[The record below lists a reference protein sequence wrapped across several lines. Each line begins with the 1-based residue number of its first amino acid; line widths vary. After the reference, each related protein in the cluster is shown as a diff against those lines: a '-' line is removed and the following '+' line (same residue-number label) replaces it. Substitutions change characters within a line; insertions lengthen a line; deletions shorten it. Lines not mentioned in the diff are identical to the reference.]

1 MPDSRPGSAGATV
14 DPPSSNALDRTTCSQ
29 PVNLPNSLR
38 SFHIACRLSGKYK
51 KPASVEDTP
60 DDGTAAAPLAR
71 EEIHITE
78 LSHHILLEAIH
89 VPKRSKRNQNTEAF
103 DHKIAEELLRL
114 ERCLG
119 ILRTRQAILDCIE
132 SPSFPFTLNNSTE
145 AESSSDS
152 WVYNEDAADV
162 EPGTQCPTHVDEV
175 VVHKWVMKNVEQ
187 MARPITD
194 LVAMMVLIVPESGAE
209 LTVARL
215 REQLKDTSAPF
226 VHLRALHDAYR
237 VSLYPARKER
247 TESPGS
253 SAAGTES
260 STRPDP
266 TDINALNQEVAS
278 LQAALREANK
288 AKQDAETLVKQANKS
303 AAAAEARAAAAAAA
317 LKKHQTDAKQAFQD
331 AFAMLQAKL
340 AP

>member
-1 MPDSRPGSAGATV
+1 M
-14 DPPSSNALDRTTCSQ
+14 
-29 PVNLPNSLR
+29 VN
-38 SFHIACRLSGKYK
+38 
-51 KPASVEDTP
+51 
-60 DDGTAAAPLAR
+60 
-71 EEIHITE
+71 
-78 LSHHILLEAIH
+78 
-89 VPKRSKRNQNTEAF
+89 
-103 DHKIAEELLRL
+103 HKIGEELLRL

-132 SPSFPFTLNNSTE
+132 SQSFPFTLNTSTE

-152 WVYNEDAADV
+152 WVYNEAAADV
-162 EPGTQCPTHVDEV
+162 EPGTHVDEV

-194 LVAMMVLIVPESGAE
+194 LVAMMVMIVPDSSAE
-209 LTVARL
+209 LTVAFI
-215 REQLKDTSAPF
+215 REQLKDTAAPF

-253 SAAGTES
+253 AAGTES
-260 STRPDP
+260 SISPET
-266 TDINALNQEVAS
+266 TDINALKQDVAA

-288 AKQDAETLVKQANKS
+288 AKQDAETAAKQANKS
-303 AAAAEARAAAAAAA
+303 AAAAEARAAAAVAA
-317 LKKHQTDAKQAFQD
+317 LKKHRADAKEALQD
-331 AFAMLQAKL
+331 AFATLQTKL